1 MDAFALPEALAAG
14 DNIGHSRSSFPQDM
28 QIVILT
34 CFHSFSIDSFL
45 YQISVSRFIDDK
57 KSIFGE

>member
-1 MDAFALPEALAAG
+1 VDAFPLSEALAAG
-14 DNIGHSRSSFPQDM
+14 DNIGYPWSSLPQDI

-45 YQISVSRFIDDK
+45 YQISVSRFVAE
-57 KSIFGE
+57 FFRRL